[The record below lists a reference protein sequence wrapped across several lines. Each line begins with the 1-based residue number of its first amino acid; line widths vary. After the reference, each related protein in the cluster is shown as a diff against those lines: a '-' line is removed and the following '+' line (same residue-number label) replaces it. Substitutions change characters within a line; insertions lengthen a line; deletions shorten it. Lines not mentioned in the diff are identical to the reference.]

1 MYTLIQRRYNV
12 EAHADMNTLS
22 PLRIC
27 YYMTTPYKRVV
38 MSHTNKRD
46 VIRHIPRTS
55 TVAMFVTTHESCE
68 VSERQE
74 QSVE

>member
-1 MYTLIQRRYNV
+1 MQIQRQYNV

-22 PLRIC
+22 PLQIC
-27 YYMTTPYKRVV
+27 YRTTTPYEWDV

-46 VIRHIPRTS
+46 VAIHIPRTS

-74 QSVE
+74 QSAE